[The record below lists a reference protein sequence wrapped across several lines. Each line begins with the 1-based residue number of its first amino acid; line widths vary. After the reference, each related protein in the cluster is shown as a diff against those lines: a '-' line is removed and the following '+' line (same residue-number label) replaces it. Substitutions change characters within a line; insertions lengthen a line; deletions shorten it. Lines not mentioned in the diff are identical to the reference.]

1 MGSNTGETGG
11 GSNDDSS
18 RNNIKSRLDN
28 RFERYLS
35 LRGGTRGE
43 ESSSNTSKADIHNI
57 NTTTVQQE
65 DDGNWNHITSPFKYT
80 STPSSLVDDD
90 KTAESSTS
98 PSVFTNVVRS
108 QTVDRFSN
116 IFMERIGN
124 VMSSGKLSAAWQD
137 GGGGGGSSMIS
148 WLLTDYSPE
157 AKDKNVKAAINPND
171 YTAERN
177 MMAPYFTPIVWGSS
191 CMVITLL
198 SIRTG
203 RWYQGRQ
210 TAINTAS
217 RTEYWK
223 GKQYVSNRATQSLQD
238 VRHTKPLQPTQSNNP
253 LHPRKAYLGSQVKKM
268 ASNLNT
274 LPVDLAV
281 SMLVGIST
289 TLFLTRPQELM
300 QDFARAPLLKGK
312 SVFAEELC
320 TPFSDEMK
328 NINEMTYT
336 YTPYKD
342 LEAQQQTVI
351 PYSELWRD
359 ENLGEFDSLRAV
371 RDFVHNC
378 HKREELERRKTEKR
392 ETIDGSSD
400 EEDDIDHNN
409 VFIC

>member
-35 LRGGTRGE
+35 LRGSGGE
-43 ESSSNTSKADIHNI
+43 ESSSNTSNDIDNI
-57 NTTTVQQE
+57 NATTVQQE
-65 DDGNWNHITSPFKYT
+65 DDGNWNHITSPFKST
-80 STPSSLVDDD
+80 STPSSLIDDD
-90 KTAESSTS
+90 NTAESSTS

-137 GGGGGGSSMIS
+137 GGGGGGGGSSMIS

-157 AKDKNVKAAINPND
+157 AKDKNVNAAINPND

-177 MMAPYFTPIVWGSS
+177 MMAPHFTPIVWGSS

-210 TAINTAS
+210 IAINTAS

-223 GKQYVSNRATQSLQD
+223 GKQYVSIQD

-268 ASNLNT
+268 ASSLNT

-300 QDFARAPLLKGK
+300 QDFAKAPLLKGK

-351 PYSELWRD
+351 PYSELWKD
-359 ENLGEFDSLRAV
+359 ENLGEFDSLRAI

-409 VFIC
+409 VFICRL

>member
-35 LRGGTRGE
+35 LRGSGGE
-43 ESSSNTSKADIHNI
+43 ESSSNTSKSDIDNI

-65 DDGNWNHITSPFKYT
+65 DDGNWNAVTSPFKST
-80 STPSSLVDDD
+80 SKSSSLIFDD

-137 GGGGGGSSMIS
+137 GGGSSMIS

-157 AKDKNVKAAINPND
+157 AKDKNNSKAAINPND

-223 GKQYVSNRATQSLQD
+223 GKQYVSNRATTQSIQD
-238 VRHTKPLQPTQSNNP
+238 VRHTKPLQQTQSNNP

-268 ASNLNT
+268 ASSLNT

-300 QDFARAPLLKGK
+300 QDFAKAPLLKGK

-342 LEAQQQTVI
+342 SEAQQQQKMI
-351 PYSELWRD
+351 PYSELWKD
-359 ENLGEFDSLRAV
+359 GNLGEFDSLRAI

>member
-11 GSNDDSS
+11 GGGNDDSS

-28 RFERYLS
+28 RIS
-35 LRGGTRGE
+35 LYMSGGE
-43 ESSSNTSKADIHNI
+43 ESSSTSKADIDNI
-57 NTTTVQQE
+57 NTTTIQQE
-65 DDGNWNHITSPFKYT
+65 DDGSWNHVTSPFKST
-80 STPSSLVDDD
+80 SKSSSLIDD
-90 KTAESSTS
+90 KTSESSMSTS

-108 QTVDRFSN
+108 QTVDRFSK
-116 IFMERIGN
+116 IFMERIAN

-137 GGGGGGSSMIS
+137 GGGGGGGGSSMIS

-157 AKDKNVKAAINPND
+157 AKDKNNSKVAINPND

-177 MMAPYFTPIVWGSS
+177 MMNPHFTPIVWGSS

-210 TAINTAS
+210 AINTAS

-223 GKQYVSNRATQSLQD
+223 GKQYISNRATTQSLQD
-238 VRHTKPLQPTQSNNP
+238 VRHTKPLQQTQNSNNP
-253 LHPRKAYLGSQVKKM
+253 LNPRKGAYLGSQVKKM
-268 ASNLNT
+268 ASSLNT
-274 LPVDLAV
+274 LPVDLAI

-300 QDFARAPLLKGK
+300 QDFAKAPLLKGK

-336 YTPYKD
+336 YTPYKGS
-342 LEAQQQTVI
+342 EAQQQKVI

-359 ENLGEFDSLRAV
+359 ENLGEFDSLRAI

-378 HKREELERRKTEKR
+378 HQREELERRKTEKR
-392 ETIDGSSD
+392 VVDSSSD
-400 EEDDIDHNN
+400 EDDDVDHNN